1 MPASIAATCCGVSG
15 ARQSMPATSPTNSGC
30 SGRMDRLM
38 PLSLSEHSSAAEPIA
53 AAAARQCRRRRRKTR
68 RAGVYKAGETA
79 AGGAG
84 KGGAAVGEAAFL
96 PRPAAG
102 AALRRLLAWLTAARI
117 LRRNTLE
124 LFPPEAFAEEV
135 VHRRSLGRDQIILS
149 QPAAIHRILVE
160 NPHNYGRTAATV
172 RILRPLLGEGLLLS
186 EGEEWARQRR
196 AHAPAFA
203 PRMVPL
209 LARRVA
215 EAAEATIAEL
225 AAADGA
231 PVDLLAA
238 LQKLALDVAGR
249 VLFSLDMRPFAAPLR
264 ALVERYGDGLG
275 RPRLLDFLL
284 PPAVPS
290 PHDLLRRRLRR
301 RWLALVARIIAARR
315 ALPEPDPPDLFALLA
330 AANAA
335 AGGGEQRLV
344 DQVATMLLAGHETTA
359 AALFWAVL
367 LLCDDPAAAARLRD
381 RARRQRG
388 RPRRRHRGAGR
399 HGRADRAV
407 GAAPPPPAVARARTL
422 RPDPLP
428 ARGAAARALPVHAVR
443 HRPAGVHRRAIRAD
457 RGDAGAGPAGR
468 RLRHRAR
475 RPRTGH
481 AGRDR
486 DDPARPSPAVPA
498 APAPAGGRG
507 GRAMTRRRLAG
518 AALAAGLLLLAPAA
532 AGPAAAAGAT
542 VATYHG
548 DIARSG
554 RFVVPGLSWA
564 RAPLLHLDPAF
575 APRFSGHLYA
585 QPLFWRPPGAGAGM
599 LVVATESDTV
609 AAIDAA
615 SGRILWQRVLGVPV
629 PLAALPCGNI
639 DPLGITGTP
648 VIDGARAAVYVDAV
662 DGSGGRVRHLVW
674 GLALGDG
681 ATLPGWPVD
690 VAAALAAR
698 GERFIARDQHQRGA
712 LALFDGRVYVPY
724 GGISAIAA
732 TIAAGS
738 SASPRTIRATSR
750 AGTRR
755 RAAAASGRRAASP
768 ATGARCSSRPAT
780 RSGRSAGAAAR
791 PSSACRPICMAA
803 RGGGIS
809 SRRPTGARSMRAT
822 SISAAP
828 TRCRSTCPPPAAAD
842 RRWCW
847 RSARTGGPIC
857 STAAISA
864 ASAAR
869 LRSRPSP
876 AGRSSPP
883 RPPIPP
889 GTASSSHSAVTAAI
903 ARPPA
908 PAARSAC

>member
-68 RAGVYKAGETA
+68 RAGVYKA
-79 AGGAG
+79 
-84 KGGAAVGEAAFL
+84 GEAAFL

-196 AHAPAFA
+196 APAPAFA

-367 LLCDDPAAAARLRD
+367 LLCDDPAAAAR
-381 RARRQRG
+381 
-388 RPRRRHRGAGR
+388 
-399 HGRADRAV
+399 
-407 GAAPPPPAVARARTL
+407 
-422 RPDPLP
+422 
-428 ARGAAARALPVHAVR
+428 
-443 HRPAGVHRRAIRAD
+443 IR
-457 RGDAGAGPAGR
+457 
-468 RLRHRAR
+468 
-475 RPRTGH
+475 
-481 AGRDR
+481 
-486 DDPARPSPAVPA
+486 
-498 APAPAGGRG
+498 
-507 GRAMTRRRLAG
+507 
-518 AALAAGLLLLAPAA
+518 
-532 AGPAAAAGAT
+532 
-542 VATYHG
+542 
-548 DIARSG
+548 
-554 RFVVPGLSWA
+554 
-564 RAPLLHLDPAF
+564 
-575 APRFSGHLYA
+575 
-585 QPLFWRPPGAGAGM
+585 
-599 LVVATESDTV
+599 
-609 AAIDAA
+609 
-615 SGRILWQRVLGVPV
+615 
-629 PLAALPCGNI
+629 
-639 DPLGITGTP
+639 
-648 VIDGARAAVYVDAV
+648 
-662 DGSGGRVRHLVW
+662 
-674 GLALGDG
+674 
-681 ATLPGWPVD
+681 
-690 VAAALAAR
+690 
-698 GERFIARDQHQRGA
+698 
-712 LALFDGRVYVPY
+712 
-724 GGISAIAA
+724 
-732 TIAAGS
+732 
-738 SASPRTIRATSR
+738 
-750 AGTRR
+750 
-755 RAAAASGRRAASP
+755 
-768 ATGARCSSRPAT
+768 
-780 RSGRSAGAAAR
+780 
-791 PSSACRPICMAA
+791 
-803 RGGGIS
+803 
-809 SRRPTGARSMRAT
+809 
-822 SISAAP
+822 
-828 TRCRSTCPPPAAAD
+828 
-842 RRWCW
+842 
-847 RSARTGGPIC
+847 
-857 STAAISA
+857 
-864 ASAAR
+864 
-869 LRSRPSP
+869 
-876 AGRSSPP
+876 
-883 RPPIPP
+883 
-889 GTASSSHSAVTAAI
+889 
-903 ARPPA
+903 
-908 PAARSAC
+908 